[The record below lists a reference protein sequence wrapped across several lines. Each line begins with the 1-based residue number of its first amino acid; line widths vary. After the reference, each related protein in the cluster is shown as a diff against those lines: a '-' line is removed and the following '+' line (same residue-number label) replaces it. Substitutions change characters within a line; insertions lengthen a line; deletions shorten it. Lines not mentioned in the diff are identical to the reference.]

1 MDRLFSNFGKGGV
14 RLATLWI
21 KIESQILSYL
31 KGPNPLL
38 VVVITKNPTRTIA
51 RMKVIIRGKTIAR
64 MALPV
69 VISWSWRIPIISV
82 TSDHITAIMFIMG
95 SHPNNKEAV
104 DPYMPAF
111 IVWVIPFLPPA
122 IYTKM

>member
-1 MDRLFSNFGKGGV
+1 MDRLFYNFGKGGTS
-14 RLATLWI
+14 LATLWI
-21 KIESQILSYL
+21 KIKAQILFYL
-31 KGPNPLL
+31 KGPDPLL
-38 VVVITKNPTRTIA
+38 VVVMTKNPTRTIA
-51 RMKVIIRGKTIAR
+51 RMKVIIRGKNMAR

-69 VISWSWRIPIISV
+69 VISCSWRIPMISV

-95 SHPNNKEAV
+95 IHPNNKEAV